1 MSKID
6 GGDLMYCISINY
18 RKADA
23 SIRGLFSMSKDQRSE
38 LRRKLGNSV
47 IICTCNRTEIYFTDI
62 NVRDATGI
70 LSEFREYKNITDY
83 LCVYEA
89 SGAIRHLFRV
99 SCGIDSMIIGE
110 DEILRQV
117 KEAYLEA
124 KETGNTDHKLNII
137 FQSAISAAKRIKTE
151 TDLSKISVSAATIAA
166 NEAIKYGRNILIIG
180 ASGKIGTST
189 LKNLMSHEGIDII
202 QTTRSH
208 SLGTLCI
215 ENVRT
220 VPYSE
225 RYRYADNA
233 DCIISATS
241 SPHFTLTSDRL
252 KKAFTIDKP
261 RLLIDLAVPHD
272 IENTVTEIH
281 GVRLMD
287 IDEIGMIAK
296 HGNELKI
303 SASERAE
310 IIISEE
316 LDELLKK
323 LVFLR
328 FIPVLDNIRST
339 AESISFDKLL
349 YKLRDGL
356 NSEQF
361 SAVLDILETLEGQ

>member
-1 MSKID
+1 MSGIS
-6 GGDLMYCISINY
+6 GLGHIYCISINY

-23 SIRGLFSMSKDQRSE
+23 SVRGCFSISKDKRSE
-38 LRRKLGNSV
+38 LRRRLGRSV
-47 IICTCNRTEIYFTDI
+47 ILCTCNRTEIYFTDI
-62 NVRDATGI
+62 NVSNATVI
-70 LSEFREYKNITDY
+70 LSEFFGYKNITDH
-83 LCVYEA
+83 LCVYES

-124 KETGNTDHKLNII
+124 KETGSTDHKLNII

-151 TDLSKISVSAATIAA
+151 TDLSKIPVSAATIAA

-189 LKNLMSHEGIDII
+189 LKNLLSHEGIEVI

-208 SLGTLCI
+208 SIGTLCL

-225 RYRYADNA
+225 RYSYADKA

-241 SPHFTLTSDRL
+241 SPHFTLTSERL
-252 KKAFTIDKP
+252 KRALSTEKT

-272 IENTVTEIH
+272 IENSVTEIK
-281 GVRLMD
+281 GITLMD

-303 SASERAE
+303 SASEKAE

-323 LVFLR
+323 LSFLR
-328 FIPVLDNIRST
+328 FIPVLDNIRSA
-339 AESISFDKLL
+339 AENISFDKLL

-361 SAVLDILETLEGQ
+361 SAVLDILETLGEQ